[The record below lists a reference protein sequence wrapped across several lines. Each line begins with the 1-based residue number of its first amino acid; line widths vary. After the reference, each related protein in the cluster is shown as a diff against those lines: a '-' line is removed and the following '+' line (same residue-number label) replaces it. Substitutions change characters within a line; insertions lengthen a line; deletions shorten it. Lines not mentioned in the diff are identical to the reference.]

1 MKFAQV
7 PRFLRSLKFAPVS
20 IIALF
25 LFSNQTGLFYSP
37 AFAPTVDAQ
46 TLASTT
52 DDQIPADIPSS
63 GDKDLDKLILQ
74 AGEKYGVD
82 PRFIHAVIWQE
93 SRYKTE
99 AKSHVG
105 AQGLMQLM
113 PDTAK
118 RFGCKN
124 SMNPEANV
132 DAGTHYL
139 RWLLER
145 FDGDVSLALAS
156 YNAGEGAVDKY
167 AGIPPY
173 SETEN
178 YVKNIESRYGKTYH
192 PILDPS
198 EALTAFGL
206 TQQVAQLTR

>member
-1 MKFAQV
+1 
-7 PRFLRSLKFAPVS
+7 
-20 IIALF
+20 
-25 LFSNQTGLFYSP
+25 
-37 AFAPTVDAQ
+37 
-46 TLASTT
+46 
-52 DDQIPADIPSS
+52 
-63 GDKDLDKLILQ
+63 
-74 AGEKYGVD
+74 
-82 PRFIHAVIWQE
+82 
-93 SRYKTE
+93 
-99 AKSHVG
+99 
-105 AQGLMQLM
+105 MQLM

-118 RFGCKN
+118 RFGCKD
-124 SMNPEANV
+124 SKDPEANV

-178 YVKNIESRYGKTYH
+178 YVKIIESRYGKTYH

-206 TQQVAQLTR
+206 TQQVAQLTN

>member
-20 IIALF
+20 VIALF
-25 LFSNQTGLFYSP
+25 LFSNPTGLFYSP

-46 TLASTT
+46 ALASTT
-52 DDQIPADIPSS
+52 NEQIPADIPSS
-63 GDKDLDKLILQ
+63 GDKDLDKLIFQ

-93 SRYKTE
+93 SHYKTE
-99 AKSHVG
+99 ARSHVG

-118 RFGCKN
+118 RFGCKD
-124 SMNPEANV
+124 SKDPEANV

-206 TQQVAQLTR
+206 TQQVAQLTN

>member
-1 MKFAQV
+1 MTFTLV
-7 PRFLRSLKFAPVS
+7 PRILRSLKIAPISV
-20 IIALF
+20 IALF
-25 LFSNQTGLFYSP
+25 LFSNPTGLFYNP
-37 AFAPTVDAQ
+37 AFAPTADAQ
-46 TLASTT
+46 VIASSTNY
-52 DDQIPADIPSS
+52 QIPEDIPSS
-63 GDKDLDKLILQ
+63 GDKTLDRLIFQ

-93 SRYKTE
+93 SRYKPD

-124 SMNPEANV
+124 ANSPEDNV

-145 FDGDVSLALAS
+145 FDGDVSLALAG

-206 TQQVAQLTR
+206 TQQVAQLTN